1 MGDSASSLRPTF
13 SVSHDPPVPIAAT
26 FGLTSLVLDV
36 TFDQPLTPQPT
47 AAANW
52 PLDANFFDYQ
62 GMMAGNAVGSHVI
75 ISRIKVNPTGNPD
88 TVSYLGAPPDVVSAR
103 GIPAAP
109 FANFPLTVTP

>member
-1 MGDSASSLRPTF
+1 MLVQNQKF
-13 SVSHDPPVPIAAT
+13 K
-26 FGLTSLVLDV
+26 FFKLTLL
-36 TFDQPLTPQPT
+36 FC
-47 AAANW
+47 W
-52 PLDANFFDYQ
+52 YYFFDYQ
-62 GMMAGNAVGSHVI
+62 GMMPGNAIGSHVI